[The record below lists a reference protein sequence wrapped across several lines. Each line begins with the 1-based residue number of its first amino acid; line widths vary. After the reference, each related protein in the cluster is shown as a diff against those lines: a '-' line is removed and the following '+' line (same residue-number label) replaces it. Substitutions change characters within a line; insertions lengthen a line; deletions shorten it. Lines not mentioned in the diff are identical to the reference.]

1 MVPVRFETTG
11 PYSLELSLRAAQ
23 SFAPKEP
30 TAVEGSFATLR
41 SPIWM
46 DGRATIIEV
55 QQVEEESVAQ
65 QRAHEGARHGVDDL
79 LAVLEAASQPP
90 AEPQAIETIARRLVN
105 ADQDL
110 RPFYETAAPHP
121 VLGPLTSRLRG
132 LKAFRPATLFEMLV
146 IAVIEQQISL
156 VAAYRIRERLV
167 GRFGTPVG
175 DLTAFP
181 PPASLS
187 HVSPEALQEC
197 GLSRRKAEYI
207 GGLAELVSSEKVDME
222 VWTELPD
229 DEIREQVMAIRGF
242 GRWSADYLLVRGMG
256 RADVAPADDLGI
268 QTLLGRILGA
278 GPRLTP
284 DEVRRVLEPFAPF
297 RGLAV
302 FYILAGSRL
311 SLI

>member
-30 TAVEGSFATLR
+30 TAVEGSFAALR

-132 LKAFRPATLFEMLV
+132 LKA
-146 IAVIEQQISL
+146 
-156 VAAYRIRERLV
+156 AYRIRERLV

-222 VWTELPD
+222 VWAELPD
-229 DEIREQVMAIRGF
+229 DEIREQVMAIYGF